1 MNDIK
6 SLIHYGEKIQIGVE
20 DLNSSIIP
28 MPKFEPEPPDPEK
41 ESLKN
46 FLDSILPPK
55 KVTENKLIFYQF
67 VSCNSA
73 ITTDVIK
80 LSKLLDNQLRIRG
93 AKETGICP
101 IRENL
106 YFECFEEIIRE
117 VTINCLQRGDLLNK
131 VKLELKYEL
140 DYFKNL
146 YESIIAYSLRKVLQ
160 ENKKMIKLKNKEKQ
174 LEDDINDLQN
184 QINNLEN
191 EFEQREKEENEKEEQ
206 AKKNHFETIKVLKFD
221 NENKTNQAIKILTTP
236 KEEMILS
243 QAK

>member
-1 MNDIK
+1 M
-6 SLIHYGEKIQIGVE
+6 
-20 DLNSSIIP
+20 
-28 MPKFEPEPPDPEK
+28 
-41 ESLKN
+41 
-46 FLDSILPPK
+46 
-55 KVTENKLIFYQF
+55 
-67 VSCNSA
+67 
-73 ITTDVIK
+73 
-80 LSKLLDNQLRIRG
+80 
-93 AKETGICP
+93 
-101 IRENL
+101 
-106 YFECFEEIIRE
+106 
-117 VTINCLQRGDLLNK
+117 LNK

-184 QINNLEN
+184 QIDNLEN

-236 KEEMILS
+236 KEEMILA